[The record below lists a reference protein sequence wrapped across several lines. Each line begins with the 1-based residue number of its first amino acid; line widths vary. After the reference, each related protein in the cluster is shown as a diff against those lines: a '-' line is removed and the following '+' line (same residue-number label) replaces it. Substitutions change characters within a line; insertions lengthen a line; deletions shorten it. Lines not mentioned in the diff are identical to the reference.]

1 MKYTALIML
10 VKQRRE
16 YIMFTI
22 DYTDKEIVNTYID
35 DGKISDSYEYLFTYD
50 TNYLFTE
57 RTSGRSFVVTVFD
70 KSSGA
75 SINLSIMTTPYINSK
90 QEKLINKFRS
100 LELYQFRLPDS
111 PLDMIDIIFRKIMVE
126 RGFKIRENQIELSKK
141 MFRGM
146 IKEHISID
154 EAEVGTGKTYAYIVA
169 CIVNSIYI
177 RNNCREKYQSEVE
190 MHPLS
195 VISTSSIEL
204 QNAIINTYLPTISKI
219 LVEEHIICKPL
230 RAVLRKGKDH
240 YFCKLRYRDFINY
253 LNGSVLKRDKEL
265 EELLL
270 RTGTFEDVIDL
281 DSYVEIKN
289 HVAKKINVPKV
300 CEMGCPYFGECKY
313 KSDFEEY
320 REAGYD
326 FQVCNHNYYLADA
339 SLKHRKLKPLIP
351 KQAVV
356 VIDEAH
362 KLIDAAYQILG
373 TVFDGD
379 SITELVNILNF
390 NLMGDKQDHLMDKR
404 NLAKLVALRDEFF
417 TLLIN
422 ASEDKSEDMEQRQI
436 PTHIG
441 GVAKHKIT
449 EILQLLERINKYCG
463 REIKR
468 SYNLARLYDE
478 IKTVLP
484 FFYETKSIIYW
495 LENAEDCRTA
505 RLCGIPTNIEER
517 LANMVW
523 KNKIP
528 KVLTSG
534 TLSDDRGFEY
544 FKDAIGINNTPQ
556 HIIQESRF
564 TSPFDY
570 NKHSLLYISDTVPF
584 PDKEDGE
591 YINAVASEIGELVKA
606 THGHTAILFTSY
618 VLLGKVFEAVKD
630 EITFPLL
637 KMEKTTN
644 NILAEFRQSKNG
656 VLFASGSFWEGVD
669 FPGDI
674 LSSVIIV
681 NLPFPVPTPV
691 MEKKKS
697 EYATLKGFIEQVVF
711 PQMFVKLKQGMGRA
725 IRSETDTAVI
735 AILDYRIGKNGKYR
749 RRVLEALSKY
759 PITHSVDVVRNK
771 IEYWKDKKYFE

>member
-1 MKYTALIML
+1 
-10 VKQRRE
+10 
-16 YIMFTI
+16 MFTI
-22 DYTDKEIVNTYID
+22 DYTDKEIFNTYIE

-57 RTSGRSFVVTVFD
+57 RTSGRSFVVTVLD

-75 SINLSIMTTPYINSK
+75 SINLSRMTTPYINSK

-100 LELYQFRLPDS
+100 LELYQFQLPDS

-126 RGFKIRENQIELSKK
+126 RGFKIRKNQIELSKK
-141 MFRGM
+141 MFQGM

-169 CIVNSIYI
+169 CIVNCIYI
-177 RNNCREKYQSEVE
+177 RKNCREKYQSEVE

-270 RTGTFEDVIDL
+270 ITGTFEDVIDL
-281 DSYVEIKN
+281 DTYVEIKN

-300 CEMGCPYFGECKY
+300 CEMGCPYFEECKY

-320 REAGYD
+320 REASYD

-422 ASEDKSEDMEQRQI
+422 TSEDKSEDMEQRQI

-441 GVAKHKIT
+441 GAAKHKIT

-495 LENAEDCRTA
+495 LENVEDCRMA

-618 VLLGKVFEAVKD
+618 VLLGKVFETVKE

-697 EYATLKGFIEQVVF
+697 EYATLKRFIEQVVF

-725 IRSETDTAVI
+725 IRSEVDTAVI
-735 AILDYRIGKNGKYR
+735 SILDYRIGKHGKYR
-749 RRVLEALSKY
+749 KRVLEALSKY
-759 PITHSVDVVRNK
+759 PITHSVDVVRKK
-771 IEYWKDKKYFE
+771 IEYWKDEKYFE